1 MQKLNLGSGNFLKK
15 GYINIDFYNPKADV
29 QHNLNIIPYP
39 FDSNSIDIIEADHV
53 IEHLHDVFAVMVEL
67 HRIIKPNGILK
78 IKVPHFSRGMSHP
91 DHKRGFDITFP
102 YYFDPTFK
110 GGYTGVYFKIEKLQ
124 FKWLAQP
131 YLKKQILPLP
141 KYIFATIFGIIFDM
155 LANLSPMFCS
165 RIWCYLVG
173 GFEEINFLFIKK

>member
-91 DHKRGFDITFP
+91 DHKRGFD
-102 YYFDPTFK
+102 
-110 GGYTGVYFKIEKLQ
+110 KIGRASCRE
-124 FKWLAQP
+124 
-131 YLKKQILPLP
+131 
-141 KYIFATIFGIIFDM
+141 
-155 LANLSPMFCS
+155 
-165 RIWCYLVG
+165 RV
-173 GFEEINFLFIKK
+173 